1 VSGNRSVRIIEAFHH
16 DDRNGDPRPSTTLG
30 RYPREVVTSWSKAV
44 VRYPPTWI
52 AAVLLGAT
60 IWLVLTVLDPPALF
74 VVVLIVFAVV
84 AAVAWPFTMSATG
97 TLAKLQFE
105 IPRVEDVD
113 PAEIAALRAELEVLT
128 DTQPIEQL
136 DALLSKRQSLINVL
150 QRRLD
155 AGELTYA
162 RYLSTSQ
169 QVFASALDNLHEV
182 AVAYES
188 ISTIDETYIDRRLA
202 ELVDDDSD
210 VDAATRERDTLERRR
225 DLRATQRRRIAQLL
239 AQNESALTAL
249 DRTTTALAD
258 VPIGKQPEDA
268 DAAMAALE
276 ELADRAAKYA

>member
-1 VSGNRSVRIIEAFHH
+1 MKSWWRSVI
-16 DDRNGDPRPSTTLG
+16 S
-30 RYPREVVTSWSKAV
+30 
-44 VRYPPTWI
+44 YPPTWI
-52 AAVLLGAT
+52 AAVVLGAT
-60 IWLVLTVLDPPALF
+60 VYLVLTVLDPPGFLVVILIILAL
-74 VVVLIVFAVV
+74 I

-105 IPRVEDVD
+105 VPRVEEID
-113 PAEIAALRAELEVLT
+113 PAEITALRAELAPLA
-128 DTQPIEQL
+128 DTQPTEQL
-136 DALLSKRQSLINVL
+136 EALLSKRQSLINVL

-182 AVAYES
+182 AVAAES
-188 ISTIDETYIDRRLA
+188 ISTIDESYIDRRLT
-202 ELVDDDSD
+202 ELADDDSD
-210 VDAATRERDTLERRR
+210 AEAATRERDTLERRR
-225 DLRATQRRRIAQLL
+225 EMRTTQRRRIAQLL

-258 VPIGKQPEDA
+258 VPIGKKPEDA
-268 DAAMAALE
+268 DSAMAALE

>member
-1 VSGNRSVRIIEAFHH
+1 MMKPNPVHRYLPAIGLVSVFYGINILL
-16 DDRNGDPRPSTTLG
+16 GLG
-30 RYPREVVTSWSKAV
+30 RDSLL
-44 VRYPPTWI
+44 
-52 AAVLLGAT
+52 AAKFGAT
-60 IWLVLTVLDPPALF
+60 
-74 VVVLIVFAVV
+74 
-84 AAVAWPFTMSATG
+84 
-97 TLAKLQFE
+97 
-105 IPRVEDVD
+105 
-113 PAEIAALRAELEVLT
+113 
-128 DTQPIEQL
+128 EQL

-150 QRRLD
+150 KRRLD

-169 QVFASALDNLHEV
+169 QVFSSALDNLHEV

-202 ELVDDDSD
+202 ELDADDSD
-210 VDAATRERDTLERRR
+210 AASAARERETLERRR
-225 DLRATQRRRIAQLL
+225 DLRTTQRRRIAQFL

-258 VPIGKQPEDA
+258 VPIGKQPEDV

>member
-1 VSGNRSVRIIEAFHH
+1 MKSWWRSVI
-16 DDRNGDPRPSTTLG
+16 S
-30 RYPREVVTSWSKAV
+30 
-44 VRYPPTWI
+44 YPPTWI
-52 AAVLLGAT
+52 AAVVLGAT
-60 IWLVLTVLDPPALF
+60 VYLVLTVLDPPGFLVVILIILAL
-74 VVVLIVFAVV
+74 V

-105 IPRVEDVD
+105 VPRVEEID
-113 PAEIAALRAELEVLT
+113 PAEITALRAELAPLA
-128 DTQPIEQL
+128 DTQPTEQL
-136 DALLSKRQSLINVL
+136 EALLSKRQSLINVL

-182 AVAYES
+182 AVASES
-188 ISTIDETYIDRRLA
+188 ISTIDESYIDRRLT
-202 ELVDDDSD
+202 ELADDDSD
-210 VDAATRERDTLERRR
+210 AEAATRERDTLERRR
-225 DLRATQRRRIAQLL
+225 EMRTTQRRRIAQLL

-258 VPIGKQPEDA
+258 VPIGKKPEDA
-268 DAAMAALE
+268 DSAMAALE

>member
-1 VSGNRSVRIIEAFHH
+1 M
-16 DDRNGDPRPSTTLG
+16 
-30 RYPREVVTSWSKAV
+30 TSWSKAV
-44 VRYPPTWI
+44 VSYPPTWI

-60 IWLVLTVLDPPALF
+60 VWLVLEFLDPPGVF
-74 VVVLIVFAVV
+74 VVILIVLAV
-84 AAVAWPFTMSATG
+84 AAALAWPFTMSATG

-113 PAEIAALRAELEVLT
+113 PARIAALRAELAPV
-128 DTQPIEQL
+128 DDSQPTEQL

-162 RYLSTSQ
+162 RYLATSQ
-169 QVFASALDNLHEV
+169 QVFDSALDNLHEV
-182 AVAYES
+182 AVASES

-202 ELVDDDSD
+202 ELAADDSD
-210 VDAATRERDTLERRR
+210 ADSADRERATLERRR
-225 DLRATQRRRIAQLL
+225 ELRATQRRRIAQLL

-268 DAAMAALE
+268 EAAMAALE

>member
-1 VSGNRSVRIIEAFHH
+1 M
-16 DDRNGDPRPSTTLG
+16 
-30 RYPREVVTSWSKAV
+30 TSWSKAV
-44 VRYPPTWI
+44 VSYPPTWI

-60 IWLVLTVLDPPALF
+60 VWLVLEFLDPPGVF
-74 VVVLIVFAVV
+74 VVILIVLAVV
-84 AAVAWPFTMSATG
+84 AALAWPFTMSATG

-105 IPRVEDVD
+105 IPRVEEVD
-113 PAEIAALRAELEVLT
+113 PARIAALRAELDPV
-128 DTQPIEQL
+128 DDSQPTEQL

-162 RYLSTSQ
+162 RYLATSQ
-169 QVFASALDNLHEV
+169 QVFESALDNLHEV

-202 ELVDDDSD
+202 ELAADDSD
-210 VDAATRERDTLERRR
+210 ADAADRERATLERRR
-225 DLRATQRRRIAQLL
+225 ELRATQRRRIAQLL

-268 DAAMAALE
+268 EAAMAALE